1 MYQVLLCEHVLF
13 LRFGCDPTLRDKLIF
28 DKLNRSESYHLP
40 RVDYTY
46 RMYVVFESCLKSRS
60 RFFQDSTEKSAHN
73 PTDGSLRW
81 DIRDPWYRSLHR
93 PAGKFL
99 E

>member
-1 MYQVLLCEHVLF
+1 MYQILLCEHVLF
-13 LRFGCDPTLRDKLIF
+13 LRFGCDPTLLDKLVF
-28 DKLNRSESYHLP
+28 DKLSRSESYHLP

-46 RMYVVFESCLKSRS
+46 RMYVVFESCFKSRS
-60 RFFQDSTEKSAHN
+60 RLFQDSTENRAQN
-73 PTDGSLRW
+73 PTDGSICW
-81 DIRDPWYRSLHR
+81 DILDPWCRSLHQ